1 MQVSCRRIHGV
12 PENNHSDKNKQIA
25 ETDINMVDFSI
36 DNIVVTIGGHDLPF
50 LDIQSMENIF

>member
-1 MQVSCRRIHGV
+1 MVYL
-12 PENNHSDKNKQIA
+12 ENNQSDKNEQIA